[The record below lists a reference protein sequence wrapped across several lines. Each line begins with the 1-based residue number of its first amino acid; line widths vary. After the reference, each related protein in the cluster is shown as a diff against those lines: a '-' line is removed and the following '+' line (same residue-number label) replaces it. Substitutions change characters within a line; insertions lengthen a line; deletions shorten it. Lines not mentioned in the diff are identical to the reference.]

1 MDERKFWLLQLDSV
15 FIILKLNRLTPI
27 DESIKVVHLSSMVLV
42 EPLSDALFEMGTGMK
57 TQPPVE
63 GRVF

>member
-27 DESIKVVHLSSMVLV
+27 DESIKFVHLSSMVLV
-42 EPLSDALFEMGTGMK
+42 EPRSDALFEMGTGMN
-57 TQPPVE
+57 TQPPV
-63 GRVF
+63 VF

>member
-1 MDERKFWLLQLDSV
+1 MDERKFWLLQSDSV

-27 DESIKVVHLSSMVLV
+27 DESIKFVHLSSMVLV

>member
-42 EPLSDALFEMGTGMK
+42 EPLSDALFEMGTGMN